1 MTEHTPGPWTPHEQ
15 GAHPYRFVCGPSE
28 PVEHGEESF
37 LVAYATGMNAEAN
50 ARLIASAPD
59 LLAAL
64 EALSNMYVHAW
75 DRVDGGLT
83 MFGASVPLFEKV
95 HLAAQVAV
103 AKAKGEPPPIVDLGD
118 DDHDDGHALTS
129 HKGET

>member
-1 MTEHTPGPWTPHEQ
+1 
-15 GAHPYRFVCGPSE
+15 
-28 PVEHGEESF
+28 
-37 LVAYATGMNAEAN
+37 MNAEAN

-83 MFGASVPLFEKV
+83 MFGPSVPLFEKV
-95 HLAAQVAV
+95 HFAAQVAV

-118 DDHDDGHALTS
+118 DDHDDGHALPS
-129 HKGET
+129 QPRGGQE